1 MVICTWL
8 IKNQCV
14 KCNWMNFEPVQLTCE
29 ISDREEYVM
38 EYSELLVEKVG
49 RVGVLTLNRP
59 PKNSFSKKL
68 LKEMLTVLEEFEKD
82 DDVRTVFLK
91 STGEHFSRGADADDI
106 KKALAGQVEDIK
118 ESFAELGGALVEK
131 IDNYPKS
138 TIVAARG
145 RCIGGSTAVFN
156 AFDIRIVGES
166 FYIKDGDIYYG
177 TVGSWGMSS
186 LRLPIWIGRNRI
198 MDYMFLNEGFTG
210 RQAYELGIASKVVA
224 DELVDE
230 VGMHYAQKMS
240 TAAPLAVKHFKECV
254 RKALYGA
261 TIEEA
266 RVFEL
271 DVAEKIM
278 KTEDA
283 KAGLSAVIRG
293 EQAEFQGK

>member
-1 MVICTWL
+1 M
-8 IKNQCV
+8 
-14 KCNWMNFEPVQLTCE
+14 
-29 ISDREEYVM
+29 
-38 EYSELLVEKVG
+38 EKVG

-68 LKEMLTVLEEFEKD
+68 LKEMLAAMDAFEQD
-82 DDVRTVFLK
+82 DEVRTVFLK
-91 STGEHFSRGADADDI
+91 STGADFSRGADADDI
-106 KKALAGQVEDIK
+106 KKALAGQGEDIK

-138 TIVAARG
+138 TIVAAKG
-145 RCIGGSTAVFN
+145 RCIGGSTAIFN

-186 LRLPIWIGRNRI
+186 LRLPIWIGGNRI

-210 RQAYELGIASKVVA
+210 RQAFEMGIASKVVA

-240 TAAPLAVKHFKECV
+240 TAAPLAVRYFKDCV
-254 RKALYGA
+254 RKTLYGA
-261 TIEEA
+261 NIEEA

-271 DVAEKIM
+271 DVANKIM
-278 KTEDA
+278 ATEDA
-283 KAGLSAVIRG
+283 KAGLAAVIRG
-293 EQAEFQGK
+293 EQAEFFGK